1 MKFNKIKD
9 LIESNKELKLTK
21 NNDYEIVIES
31 SRSANKLKASL
42 NENKL
47 KISLENELGGE
58 IENYESPVISSNDLV
73 DKIKDAINLY
83 DMIDELNIDFEESD
97 NIEEI
102 PEDDLGEEIELIDA
116 ETGEEVTD
124 TNADTCCNQET
135 PVGDFDNDGEDE
147 ELLNEETNP
156 FSEIIDM
163 MSNSESYDELY
174 TAAGL
179 IKDDSLRTD
188 VEELLGQ
195 CEDDG
200 DDVETAY
207 SAVTSD
213 LLNGKVN
220 DLNESKQ
227 VKDIYLKHI
236 AKAIG
241 IAKEQ
246 AKGLS
251 LEMPSSGEL
260 MNNGSVVTYR
270 IKVGRNHGAD
280 IVGLCDF
287 IKDTLKELI
296 NDGSLDISVTPES
309 NTIVIGIY
317 GKDIVETESLEPEIN
332 DEDISTRLLNIQN
345 SITNTAK
352 ELSDIATETNDTE
365 MMSVIMDLA
374 NSVSSCALDI
384 EDAMETI
391 NDLEESEEGEE
402 LEQIDATN
410 ENESLLLKLRMNLT
424 ESKLIAKKLARK
436 DSENKGLYEKYINSV
451 NDIL

>member
-1 MKFNKIKD
+1 MKFSKIKG

-21 NNDYEIVIES
+21 NSDSEIVIES
-31 SRSANKLKASL
+31 SKSANKLKASL
-42 NENKL
+42 NENRL
-47 KISLENELGGE
+47 RITLENELGGE
-58 IENYESPVISSNDLV
+58 IENYESPVISSDDLV

-83 DMIDELNIDFEESD
+83 DMIDDLNIDFDESD
-97 NIEEI
+97 NAEEI

-124 TNADTCCNQET
+124 TNADTCCEPET
-135 PVGDFDNDGEDE
+135 PVADFDNDGEDE

-163 MSNSESYDELY
+163 MSNAESYDELY

-179 IKDDSLRTD
+179 IKDDGLRTS

-207 SAVTSD
+207 SVVTSD
-213 LLNGKVN
+213 LLDNKVN
-220 DLNESKQ
+220 DLNESKKE
-227 VKDIYLKHI
+227 VSEDI
-236 AKAIG
+236 
-241 IAKEQ
+241 
-246 AKGLS
+246 
-251 LEMPSSGEL
+251 
-260 MNNGSVVTYR
+260 
-270 IKVGRNHGAD
+270 
-280 IVGLCDF
+280 
-287 IKDTLKELI
+287 
-296 NDGSLDISVTPES
+296 ES
-309 NTIVIGIY
+309 DDNST
-317 GKDIVETESLEPEIN
+317 
-332 DEDISTRLLNIQN
+332 DISTSSRLSNIQDKVSN
-345 SITNTAK
+345 IAK
-352 ELSDIATETNDTE
+352 ELSDLATDSNDTE

-384 EDAMETI
+384 EDAIETI
-391 NDLEESEEGEE
+391 DDLEESEEGEE
-402 LEQIDATN
+402 LEQVDATN

>member
-179 IKDDSLRTD
+179 IKDDGLRTD

-200 DDVETAY
+200 YDVETAY
-207 SAVTSD
+207 SVVTSD
-213 LLNGKVN
+213 LLDNKVN
-220 DLNESKQ
+220 DLNESKTGIINEI
-227 VKDIYLKHI
+227 VSDVIGAIEENPRLKHKFWGPDADSNTDYYEFI
-236 AKAIG
+236 SDICDSMNIDYDNIPDKEKADIDSKLQNHFFG
-241 IAKEQ
+241 NKDKITED
-246 AKGLS
+246 S
-251 LEMPSSGEL
+251 ITLEEAANDEISASSG
-260 MNNGSVVTYR
+260 
-270 IKVGRNHGAD
+270 
-280 IVGLCDF
+280 
-287 IKDTLKELI
+287 
-296 NDGSLDISVTPES
+296 
-309 NTIVIGIY
+309 
-317 GKDIVETESLEPEIN
+317 
-332 DEDISTRLLNIQN
+332 
-345 SITNTAK
+345 
-352 ELSDIATETNDTE
+352 LSDIQNRITDITKELGDLATDMNDTE
-365 MMSVIMDLA
+365 IMSIIMDIA

-384 EDAMETI
+384 EDAIETI

-402 LEQIDATN
+402 LEQVGATN

-424 ESKLIAKKLARK
+424 ESRLIAKKLARK

>member
-1 MKFNKIKD
+1 MKFNKIKS

-21 NNDYEIVIES
+21 NSDSEIVIES
-31 SRSANKLKASL
+31 SKSANKLKASL
-42 NENKL
+42 NENRL
-47 KISLENELGGE
+47 KITLENELGGE
-58 IENYESPVISSNDLV
+58 IENYESPVISSDDLV

-83 DMIDELNIDFEESD
+83 DMIDDLNIDFDESED
-97 NIEEI
+97 IEEV

-116 ETGEEVTD
+116 ETGEEV
-124 TNADTCCNQET
+124 DTCCDGECDEPESAN

-163 MSNSESYDELY
+163 MSNAESYDELY

-179 IKDDSLRTD
+179 IADEGLRVS
-188 VEELLGQ
+188 VEELIGQ

-207 SAVTSD
+207 SVVTSD
-213 LLNGKVN
+213 LLDDKVN
-220 DLNESKQ
+220 DLNESKY
-227 VKDIYLKHI
+227 KRESNGLKFKVGDMVPYKGKNYKVT
-236 AKAIG
+236 KAIPAHYWNG
-241 IAKEQ
+241 YNSSEDNAEGNSFVEFTDSMYEIQNPDDKRDWGYVKAKD
-246 AKGLS
+246 
-251 LEMPSSGEL
+251 LELQE
-260 MNNGSVVTYR
+260 NIT
-270 IKVGRNHGAD
+270 
-280 IVGLCDF
+280 
-287 IKDTLKELI
+287 
-296 NDGSLDISVTPES
+296 
-309 NTIVIGIY
+309 
-317 GKDIVETESLEPEIN
+317 
-332 DEDISTRLLNIQN
+332 EDIDSEEIPERETVGKRLSSIQDSMTN
-345 SITNTAK
+345 SAK
-352 ELSDIATETNDTE
+352 ELSDLATETNDAE

-384 EDAMETI
+384 EDAIETVD
-391 NDLEESEEGEE
+391 DLEESEEGEE

-436 DSENKGLYEKYINSV
+436 DSENRGLYEKYINSV